1 MRAQAAQLIGAGPG
15 GLHFQTPE
23 TLTHV
28 LRSGQEYVTV
38 LVPSRLF
45 SQMTLACQ
53 TRLSASSCA
62 VAARGMTTPADD
74 GEAMTARA
82 ATSASVRHLTFVGIS
97 CSPDPRRIRLP

>member
-53 TRLSASSCA
+53 TRLSASNCA
-62 VAARGMTTPADD
+62 VAACGMTTLADD
-74 GEAMTARA
+74 GDAWTARA
-82 ATSASVRHLTFVGIS
+82 ATSASVMHLMFVNIP
-97 CSPDPRRIRLP
+97 CSPRSRLP